1 MEGSRVEEDKPAGA
15 KTSGSSSRYRGV
27 SWHKKNKKWCVSI
40 YADGKQK
47 NIGSFVDE
55 IAAARAYDAFVI
67 AKKLNK
73 SLNIFGGFMSP

>member
-27 SWHKKNKKWCVSI
+27 GGHKQKKKWRVDI
-40 YADGKQK
+40 RVDGKSK
-47 NIGSFVDE
+47 SVGSFVDE

-67 AKKLNK
+67 AKKLNRRR
-73 SLNIFGGFMSP
+73 NFTAP